1 MPCLPLPP
9 ERKARDRENTALRRT
24 KKPVQCRK
32 IIVPLFSRHRQGTGP
47 APAARKRYAMIYTI
61 TLDEMEFKA
70 YHGCYDLEKLVG
82 NRFLV
87 SISLDAELDEAAHAD
102 DVTKTINYL
111 RVYAIVAECMKQKS
125 DILENVTL
133 RIIEALYA
141 EFPPAPP
148 CPRDGIQSS
157 LPPLGGKIRKVSVT
171 LCR

>member
-1 MPCLPLPP
+1 
-9 ERKARDRENTALRRT
+9 
-24 KKPVQCRK
+24 
-32 IIVPLFSRHRQGTGP
+32 
-47 APAARKRYAMIYTI
+47 MIYTI

-141 EFPPAPP
+141 EFPLLRHVRATVSKLAPP
-148 CPRDGIQSS
+148 
-157 LPPLGGKIRKVSVT
+157 LPIKTLQIVNRLLITKRQEAGRSGKLDLNLHLAATDRPSQ
-171 LCR
+171 

>member
-1 MPCLPLPP
+1 
-9 ERKARDRENTALRRT
+9 
-24 KKPVQCRK
+24 
-32 IIVPLFSRHRQGTGP
+32 
-47 APAARKRYAMIYTI
+47 MIYTI

-87 SISLDAELDEAAHAD
+87 SISLDAELDEA
-102 DVTKTINYL
+102 
-111 RVYAIVAECMKQKS
+111 VYAIVAECMKQKS

-141 EFPPAPP
+141 EFPLLRHVRATV
-148 CPRDGIQSS
+148 SK
-157 LPPLGGKIRKVSVT
+157 LAPPLGGKIRKVSVT

>member
-1 MPCLPLPP
+1 
-9 ERKARDRENTALRRT
+9 
-24 KKPVQCRK
+24 
-32 IIVPLFSRHRQGTGP
+32 
-47 APAARKRYAMIYTI
+47 MIYTI

-141 EFPPAPP
+141 EFPLLRHVRATVSKLAPP
-148 CPRDGIQSS
+148 
-157 LPPLGGKIRKVSVT
+157 LWGKIRKVSVT

>member
-1 MPCLPLPP
+1 MRILHTPML
-9 ERKARDRENTALRRT
+9 
-24 KKPVQCRK
+24 
-32 IIVPLFSRHRQGTGP
+32 
-47 APAARKRYAMIYTI
+47 YTI
-61 TLDEMEFKA
+61 DLQGMEFHA
-70 YHGCYDLEKLVG
+70 FHGCYDLEKLVG

-141 EFPPAPP
+141 EFPLLRHVRATV
-148 CPRDGIQSS
+148 SK
-157 LPPLGGKIRKVSVT
+157 LAPPLGGKIRKVSVT

>member
-1 MPCLPLPP
+1 
-9 ERKARDRENTALRRT
+9 
-24 KKPVQCRK
+24 
-32 IIVPLFSRHRQGTGP
+32 
-47 APAARKRYAMIYTI
+47 MIYTI

-111 RVYAIVAECMKQKS
+111 RVYAIVAES

-133 RIIEALYA
+133 RIIEPLYA
-141 EFPPAPP
+141 EFPLLRHVRATV
-148 CPRDGIQSS
+148 SK
-157 LPPLGGKIRKVSVT
+157 LAPPLGGKIRKVSVT

>member
-1 MPCLPLPP
+1 
-9 ERKARDRENTALRRT
+9 
-24 KKPVQCRK
+24 
-32 IIVPLFSRHRQGTGP
+32 
-47 APAARKRYAMIYTI
+47 MIYTI

-133 RIIEALYA
+133 RHVRATVSKLA
-141 EFPPAPP
+141 
-148 CPRDGIQSS
+148 
-157 LPPLGGKIRKVSVT
+157 PPLGGKIRKVSVT

>member
-1 MPCLPLPP
+1 
-9 ERKARDRENTALRRT
+9 
-24 KKPVQCRK
+24 
-32 IIVPLFSRHRQGTGP
+32 
-47 APAARKRYAMIYTI
+47 MIYTI

-141 EFPPAPP
+141 EFPLLRHVRATV
-148 CPRDGIQSS
+148 SK
-157 LPPLGGKIRKVSVT
+157 LAPPLGGQNTQGFRNTLPIRT
-171 LCR
+171 LQIVNRLLITKRQEAGRSGKLDLNLHLAATDRPSQ

>member
-1 MPCLPLPP
+1 
-9 ERKARDRENTALRRT
+9 
-24 KKPVQCRK
+24 
-32 IIVPLFSRHRQGTGP
+32 
-47 APAARKRYAMIYTI
+47 MIYTI

-70 YHGCYDLEKLVG
+70 YHGCYDLEQRVG
-82 NRFLV
+82 NRFEVTL
-87 SISLDAELDEAAHAD
+87 SITTDAELDEAAHAD

-141 EFPPAPP
+141 EFPLLRHVRATV
-148 CPRDGIQSS
+148 SK
-157 LPPLGGKIRKVSVT
+157 LAPPLGGKIRKVSVT